1 LASRDKGGAILKS
14 KGNAAARLEAAIFE
28 PDALA
33 NTLHMVGEDI
43 GFDHFCVVHS
53 NIKELRVIAADHSLA
68 AFKAYEAGG
77 WVATDYRAATV
88 NLFPTRSLYL
98 DHLVVPEARR
108 LSSGIYHDLYVP
120 EKMAYFAGW
129 STNLA
134 NQSWILS
141 LARAENKGAVGSEE
155 ASALTELMAH
165 ASRTLAFAKQVR
177 DIRAQSISDFG
188 TQLGIPLIMLD
199 GEGRAVAISPQAERL
214 FDREFG
220 IRNRRLWAADSESSS
235 KMEALVRMARASIIP
250 DMSDEA
256 VVVRRKERGPLLL
269 RPIAIRGLGLDM
281 LPGARL
287 FVTVTDLS
295 QTPSAAEHEL
305 RLIFALSQAE
315 ANVASLL
322 ARGLDADEIAA
333 ERQTSVATVRTQIRQ
348 VFQKTEVSRIGEL
361 VSLVANIMRLKGGRG
376 RK

>member
-1 LASRDKGGAILKS
+1 
-14 KGNAAARLEAAIFE
+14 
-28 PDALA
+28 
-33 NTLHMVGEDI
+33 
-43 GFDHFCVVHS
+43 
-53 NIKELRVIAADHSLA
+53 
-68 AFKAYEAGG
+68 
-77 WVATDYRAATV
+77 
-88 NLFPTRSLYL
+88 
-98 DHLVVPEARR
+98 
-108 LSSGIYHDLYVP
+108 
-120 EKMAYFAGW
+120 
-129 STNLA
+129 
-134 NQSWILS
+134 
-141 LARAENKGAVGSEE
+141 
-155 ASALTELMAH
+155 
-165 ASRTLAFAKQVR
+165 
-177 DIRAQSISDFG
+177 
-188 TQLGIPLIMLD
+188 
-199 GEGRAVAISPQAERL
+199 
-214 FDREFG
+214 
-220 IRNRRLWAADSESSS
+220 
-235 KMEALVRMARASIIP
+235 MARASIIP

-256 VVVRRKERGPLLL
+256 VVVRRKERGSLLL

>member
-1 LASRDKGGAILKS
+1 
-14 KGNAAARLEAAIFE
+14 
-28 PDALA
+28 
-33 NTLHMVGEDI
+33 
-43 GFDHFCVVHS
+43 
-53 NIKELRVIAADHSLA
+53 
-68 AFKAYEAGG
+68 
-77 WVATDYRAATV
+77 
-88 NLFPTRSLYL
+88 
-98 DHLVVPEARR
+98 
-108 LSSGIYHDLYVP
+108 
-120 EKMAYFAGW
+120 
-129 STNLA
+129 
-134 NQSWILS
+134 
-141 LARAENKGAVGSEE
+141 
-155 ASALTELMAH
+155 MAH

-220 IRNRRLWAADSESSS
+220 IRNRRLWAADSESSN
-235 KMEALVRMARASIIP
+235 KLETLVRMARASIIP
-250 DMSDEA
+250 DLSDEA
-256 VVVRRKERGPLLL
+256 VVVRRKERGSLLL

-295 QTPSAAEHEL
+295 QAPSAAEHEL

>member
-1 LASRDKGGAILKS
+1 
-14 KGNAAARLEAAIFE
+14 
-28 PDALA
+28 
-33 NTLHMVGEDI
+33 M
-43 GFDHFCVVHS
+43 
-53 NIKELRVIAADHSLA
+53 
-68 AFKAYEAGG
+68 
-77 WVATDYRAATV
+77 
-88 NLFPTRSLYL
+88 
-98 DHLVVPEARR
+98 
-108 LSSGIYHDLYVP
+108 
-120 EKMAYFAGW
+120 
-129 STNLA
+129 
-134 NQSWILS
+134 
-141 LARAENKGAVGSEE
+141 
-155 ASALTELMAH
+155 
-165 ASRTLAFAKQVR
+165 
-177 DIRAQSISDFG
+177 
-188 TQLGIPLIMLD
+188 
-199 GEGRAVAISPQAERL
+199 

-220 IRNRRLWAADSESSS
+220 IRNRRLWAADSESSN
-235 KMEALVRMARASIIP
+235 KMETLVRMARASIIP
-250 DMSDEA
+250 DLSDEA
-256 VVVRRKERGPLLL
+256 VVVRRKERGSLLL

-295 QTPSAAEHEL
+295 QAPSAAEHEL